1 MFNKALSVATL
12 ALVASNL
19 ASAQTFTACN
29 PLKKTCPADKA
40 FGGTVTCDFTQG
52 ACDDF
57 ELADGTT
64 LKYDGKGATFEI
76 EKESN
81 APTIHT
87 GKYIF
92 FGRIDVVVQAAD
104 GQGIVTSAVL
114 QSDDLDEID
123 WEWVGGDN
131 AQVQTNYFSKGDTT
145 TYDRGAYH
153 PVSNPLESFHKY
165 SVDWT
170 STAVNWLIDDKVVRT
185 LTAAD
190 AKGGE
195 AFPQTPMQV
204 KLGTWVAGGK
214 DSAKGTV
221 EWAGGYTDFKQA
233 PFNAYYKSITI
244 VDYAG
249 GDSPCKDGSVEEYVY
264 GDNSG
269 SWESIVVKK
278 GDGSSDETTTKSA
291 SKTASAT
298 KTADETTKS
307 ASATK
312 SESTSASAS
321 ASATETETESKSET
335 KTESEKETKTQ
346 AHTTFT
352 TAAATTGSDS
362 SPSKTTGGDSPAAT
376 TAATGTGTAEPTVS
390 TVPTSGASRM
400 VGSILA
406 VAGLLLAQLL

>member
-1 MFNKALSVATL
+1 MFNKALSVAAL
-12 ALVASNL
+12 ALAASNL
-19 ASAQTFTACN
+19 VSAQTYTACN
-29 PLKKTCPADKA
+29 PLKKSCPADKA
-40 FGGTVTCDFTQG
+40 FGGKVTCDFTQG
-52 ACDDF
+52 ACDAF
-57 ELADGTT
+57 ESADGTS

-76 EKESN
+76 MKESN

-153 PVSNPLESFHKY
+153 PVDNPLGSYHKY
-165 SVDWT
+165 SVEWT
-170 STAVNWLIDDKVVRT
+170 SAAVNWLIDDNVVRT

-195 AFPQTPMQV
+195 AFPQTPMQI

-249 GDSPCKDGSVEEYVY
+249 SDSPCKEGSVEEYVY

-298 KTADETTKS
+298 TAADKTTKS
-307 ASATK
+307 ASATA
-312 SESTSASAS
+312 SESESAS
-321 ASATETETESKSET
+321 ASATETET
-335 KTESEKETKTQ
+335 KTASEKETKTQ

-352 TAAATTGSDS
+352 TAAATTGSGS
-362 SPSKTTGGDSPAAT
+362 SPSKTTGGNSPAAT
-376 TAATGTGTAEPTVS
+376 TTTTGSPDATVS
-390 TVPTSGASRM
+390 TVPESGASRM
-400 VGSILA
+400 AGSFIA
-406 VAGLLLAQLL
+406 AAGLLLAQLL

>member
-1 MFNKALSVATL
+1 MFNKALSVAAL

-29 PLKKTCPADKA
+29 PLKKTCPADEA
-40 FGGTVTCDFTQG
+40 FGGKVTCDFTQG
-52 ACDDF
+52 ACDSF
-57 ELADGTT
+57 ESADGTS
-64 LKYDGKGATFEI
+64 LKYDSKGASFEI
-76 EKESN
+76 LKESN

-153 PVSNPLESFHKY
+153 PVANPLGSYHKY

-190 AKGGE
+190 AKGGA
-195 AFPQTPMQV
+195 AFPQTPMQI

-221 EWAGGYTDFKQA
+221 EWAGGYTDFTKA

-249 GDSPCKDGSVEEYVY
+249 GDAPCKEGSVEEYTY

-312 SESTSASAS
+312 SESASAS

-346 AHTTFT
+346 AQTTFT
-352 TAAATTGSDS
+352 TAAATTGSGS
-362 SPSKTTGGDSPAAT
+362 SPSKTTGGDSTPAAT
-376 TAATGTGTAEPTVS
+376 TAASGTAEPTVS
-390 TVPTSGASRM
+390 TVPASGASRM
-400 VGSILA
+400 AGSILA

>member
-1 MFNKALSVATL
+1 MFPKALSIAAVAL
-12 ALVASNL
+12 AASGLV
-19 ASAQTFTACN
+19 SAQTFTECN

-40 FGGTVTCDFTQG
+40 FSGKVTCDFTKG
-52 ACDDF
+52 ECDTF
-57 ELADGTT
+57 SLADGTT
-64 LKYDGKGATFEI
+64 LKYDGKGATFAI

-153 PVSNPLESFHKY
+153 PVDNPLGSYHKY
-165 SVDWT
+165 TVEWT
-170 STAVNWLIDDKVVRT
+170 STAVNWLIDDNVVRT

-214 DSAKGTV
+214 DSAEGTV
-221 EWAGGYTDFKQA
+221 EWAGGYTDFTKA

-249 GDSPCKDGSVEEYVY
+249 TDAPCKEGSVEEYTY

-278 GDGSSDETTTKSA
+278 SDGSSDDDTTTTKSSA
-291 SKTASAT
+291 SKTATKTAEETSTKSAT
-298 KTADETTKS
+298 KTE
-307 ASATK
+307 
-312 SESTSASAS
+312 S
-321 ASATETETESKSET
+321 ASATESETKT
-335 KTESEKETKTQ
+335 KTESEKETKTSA

-352 TAAATTGSDS
+352 TAAATTDSGS
-362 SPSKTTGGDSPAAT
+362 SPSKTSGGSTPTDT
-376 TAATGTGTAEPTVS
+376 TAASGTAEPTVS
-390 TVPTSGASRM
+390 TVPASGASRM
-400 VGSILA
+400 AAGSLLAA
-406 VAGLLLAQLL
+406 VAGLLVAQLL